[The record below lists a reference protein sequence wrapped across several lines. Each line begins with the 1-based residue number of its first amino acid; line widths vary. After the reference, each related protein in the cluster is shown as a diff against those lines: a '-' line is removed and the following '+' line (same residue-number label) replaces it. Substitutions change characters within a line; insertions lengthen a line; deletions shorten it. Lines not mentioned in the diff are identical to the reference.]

1 MKNTGIKDKN
11 GTEIFEG
18 NIIIHNEKE
27 FLIKWSKNRNE
38 LVARIVEDKGMNWR
52 DMNWL
57 SNVSK
62 YVTIKS

>member
-1 MKNTGIKDKN
+1 MKTTSIKDKN

-38 LVARIVEDKGMNWR
+38 LVARIVNDEGMNWR
-52 DMNWL
+52 DMKWL
-57 SNVSK
+57 NRVSK